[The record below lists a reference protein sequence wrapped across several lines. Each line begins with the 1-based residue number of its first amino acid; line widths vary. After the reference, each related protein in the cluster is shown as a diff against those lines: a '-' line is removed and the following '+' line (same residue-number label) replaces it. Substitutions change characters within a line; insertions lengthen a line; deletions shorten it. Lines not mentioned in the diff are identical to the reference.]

1 MFLEQFYVHR
11 FPIHYP
17 RPQSIQHLNHRKSII
32 SVIVHSWCTFLGFGK
47 CIMIH
52 IHHYINSII
61 QSIFT
66 VLKVFC
72 PPPLKPLETTDL
84 FAVSIVLLFPECHTV
99 EIIQNIALSDWLLS
113 LSNTHLR
120 FPPVFSWLASSFHF
134 STK

>member
-1 MFLEQFYVHR
+1 MFLEQFYVQR
-11 FPIHYP
+11 FPIYYP

-66 VLKVFC
+66 VLKILC
-72 PPPLKPLETTDL
+72 PPPLKPLEITDL
-84 FAVSIVLLFPECHTV
+84 FNVSIVLLFPECHTV
-99 EIIQNIALSDWLLS
+99 EIIQNVALSDWLLS
-113 LSNTHLR
+113 LSNIHLR
-120 FPPVFSWLASSFHF
+120 FSPVFSWLASSFRF